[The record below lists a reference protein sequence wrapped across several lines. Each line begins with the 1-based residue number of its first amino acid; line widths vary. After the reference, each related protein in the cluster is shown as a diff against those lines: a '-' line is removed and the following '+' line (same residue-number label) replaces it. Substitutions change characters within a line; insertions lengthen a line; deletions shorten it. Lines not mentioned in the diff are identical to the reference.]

1 MAGPQ
6 VQRPA
11 SAYYTG
17 LNGSSNGGQAN
28 GGGGGGG
35 GGGLVTSTSHH
46 TGLHTI
52 RTISHDSELIYRGS
66 TTNASNG
73 THLTQ
78 QHASSNNNN
87 NGTNGGGIGSAGG
100 LMVAT
105 SSQTSLHQHHHPHH
119 PDTCAASTSRSVIQ
133 QQPGPT
139 SSIGSISGGGGIGV
153 ADSST
158 INIASI
164 AGTGQNPS
172 DALIVPVTTALTQ
185 SSQQLQQHSFQA
197 SNRGKQ
203 RSIEII
209 VDASKCGDLKSEDDV
224 EQGKSRRSSR
234 HRHRPLHRRLM
245 SYLKSFFNR
254 STTQTGKQISFL
266 LLLFCFLAYKV
277 EGSKN

>member
-17 LNGSSNGGQAN
+17 LNGSSNGGHHGNNAN
-28 GGGGGGG
+28 GGGGGTGPGG

-66 TTNASNG
+66 TITASNG

-78 QHASSNNNN
+78 HNSNN
-87 NGTNGGGIGSAGG
+87 NGTGGGGSH
-100 LMVAT
+100 
-105 SSQTSLHQHHHPHH
+105 TSLHHHE
-119 PDTCAASTSRSVIQ
+119 TCTASTSRSVIQ

-139 SSIGSISGGGGIGV
+139 SSIGSISGGGGIAGV

-172 DALIVPVTTALTQ
+172 DALIVPVTTALQQHQQQQ
-185 SSQQLQQHSFQA
+185 SSVSAEQQHSFQA
-197 SNRGKQ
+197 FNRDKQ

-209 VDASKCGDLKSEDDV
+209 VDASKCGDLKSSEDDV

-245 SYLKSFFNR
+245 NYLKSFFHR
-254 STTQTGKQISFL
+254 STTQT
-266 LLLFCFLAYKV
+266 
-277 EGSKN
+277 